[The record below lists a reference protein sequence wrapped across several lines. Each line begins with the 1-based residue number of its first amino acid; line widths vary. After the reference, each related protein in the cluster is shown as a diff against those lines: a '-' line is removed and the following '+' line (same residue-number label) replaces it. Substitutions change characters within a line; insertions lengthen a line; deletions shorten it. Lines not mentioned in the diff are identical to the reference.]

1 MKKRHTLR
9 GRISSQGRG
18 LGTVTQQMVL
28 RRAREIARINGRS
41 ARKVR
46 DSDYEQARRELTQEV
61 PLPPPR
67 TAAEL
72 VPEDKRWDP
81 IPETEGTKI
90 PVVPPSDE
98 QTVAERFVEEG
109 VEDAEH
115 DQMKRG
121 SKIDPSE
128 EL

>member
-1 MKKRHTLR
+1 MKKRHKQR

-18 LGTVTQQMVL
+18 LGTVAEQMVL
-28 RRAREIARINGRS
+28 KRAREIARINGRS
-41 ARKVR
+41 ARKVL

-98 QTVAERFVEEG
+98 QTVAERFVDEG

-121 SKIDPSE
+121 AKIDPSQG
-128 EL
+128 L

>member
-1 MKKRHTLR
+1 MKKRHTQR
-9 GRISSQGRG
+9 GRISIQGRG
-18 LGTVTQQMVL
+18 VGTVTEAMV
-28 RRAREIARINGRS
+28 RKRAKEIARLNGRP
-41 ARKVR
+41 AKKVL
-46 DSDYEQARRELTQEV
+46 DSDLEEARRELTQEI

-81 IPETEGTKI
+81 IPETEGTKV
-90 PVVPPSDE
+90 PVIPPSDE
-98 QTVAERFVEEG
+98 QTVAERFVNEG

-121 SKIDPSE
+121 AKVDPAE